1 MDQKDLK
8 KLFSL
13 PVIVAALGY
22 FVDIYDL
29 LLFSIVRRPS
39 LISMGVLE
47 DQLFDKGEFLLR
59 VQMAGLLVGGLIWGI
74 MGDKRGRLSVLF
86 GSILL
91 YSLANIA
98 NGFAATVE
106 QYAVLRFIAGI
117 GLAGELGAG
126 ITLVSETLPPHLRG
140 YGTSIVASVGIL
152 GAVLANFISKIF
164 DWQVAY
170 FIGGGLGL
178 LLLIARISIFESG
191 IFLKTKAKDIQRGN
205 FFQLFQKKARF
216 KKFMGC
222 IFIGLP
228 IWYAIGILI
237 TFSPEFARALSVT
250 GNIAAGDAVMFS
262 YLGLSLGDFTS
273 GLISQ
278 KIGSRKK
285 VVAIYL
291 LLTLLFI
298 LWYLFTPIK
307 TVTFFYVN
315 CFLLGIAIGYW
326 ALFVT
331 IAAEQFG
338 TNLRSTVA
346 TSVPNFIRGTVIP
359 LTFLFSYLRDK
370 LNQHY
375 TPLVGVEEAKSMG
388 IIYGALTIGLCTI
401 IIAFI
406 ALRAIDETYGRD
418 MNFEEVNDPP
428 KR

>member
-1 MDQKDLK
+1 MDNHNLR

-39 LISMGVLE
+39 LISMGVPE
-47 DQLFDKGEFLLR
+47 DQLFDQGEFLLQ
-59 VQMAGLLVGGLIWGI
+59 VQMGGLLVGGLIWGI

-98 NGFAATVE
+98 NGFAVTVP
-106 QYAVLRFIAGI
+106 QYAILRFIAGI

-126 ITLVSETLPPHLRG
+126 VTLVSETLPPHLRG
-140 YGTSIVASVGIL
+140 YGTTIIATVGL
-152 GAVLANFISKIF
+152 MGAVLANFISKIF

-178 LLLIARISIFESG
+178 LLLIARVSVFESG
-191 IFLKTKAKDIQRGN
+191 IFLKTKEKEISRGN
-205 FFQLFQKKARF
+205 FFQFFKRKSRF
-216 KKFMGC
+216 VKFMGC

-228 IWYAIGILI
+228 IWYTIGILI
-237 TFSPEFARALSVT
+237 TFSPEFARALSIT
-250 GNIAAGDAVMFS
+250 GNIVAGDAVMFS
-262 YLGLSLGDFTS
+262 YLGLAAGDLSS
-273 GLISQ
+273 GFISQ

-285 VVAIYL
+285 VVAAYI
-291 LLTLLFI
+291 LLTLVFVLV
-298 LWYLFTPIK
+298 YLFMPVRTSG
-307 TVTFFYVN
+307 FFYTC
-315 CFLLGIAIGYW
+315 CFLLGFGIGYW

-359 LTFLFSYLRDK
+359 LTFFFKLLRDMFSD
-370 LNQHY
+370 HY
-375 TPLVGVEEAKSMG
+375 TPIAGEAQATSLG
-388 IIYGALTIGLCTI
+388 IIYGALAVGLCTVV
-401 IIAFI
+401 IAFI

-418 MNFEEVNDPP
+418 LNFEEED
-428 KR
+428 